1 MIHVTVP
8 ERGEGRG
15 RTQEVS
21 VASQRSPDLCHKP
34 EPNESERKKLRL
46 SPLQP
51 PPYTCVCLCPSPP
64 HFPSLWGGGEWGNGR
79 TGQSGSP
86 GETEIQINV
95 KQDGATCWAATSR
108 NIRYIE

>member
-34 EPNESERKKLRL
+34 EPNESEKTKTISPPAATLHLCL
-46 SPLQP
+46 SLSVSP
-51 PPYTCVCLCPSPP
+51 PSPP
-64 HFPSLWGGGEWGNGR
+64 SGEGENGGMGE
-79 TGQSGSP
+79 
-86 GETEIQINV
+86 
-95 KQDGATCWAATSR
+95 QDRVGVLER
-108 NIRYIE
+108 QRFK